1 MIVADASLI
10 IGALRRSGPARRVLL
25 EDDVHVP
32 HLVDSEVAQ
41 TLRNHV
47 LRGWSAADMA
57 EEKLGRWQR
66 LGVRRHSVRAL
77 LPRIWSLRDNL
88 SAYDATYVALAEAL
102 GCPLATGDL
111 RLVRAPGVACEIIR
125 VAA

>member
-1 MIVADASLI
+1 MIVADASAI
-10 IGALRRSGPARRVLL
+10 VGGLRHDGPARRLL
-25 EDDVHVP
+25 LDDDVQVP

-47 LRGWSAADMA
+47 LRGWSSAEAAEA
-57 EEKLGRWQR
+57 RLARWR
-66 LGVRRHSVRAL
+66 RFGVRRHSARGL
-77 LPRIWSLRDNL
+77 LPRVWSLRENL

-111 RLVRAPGVACEIIR
+111 RLARAPGIRCEIIGLR
-125 VAA
+125 G